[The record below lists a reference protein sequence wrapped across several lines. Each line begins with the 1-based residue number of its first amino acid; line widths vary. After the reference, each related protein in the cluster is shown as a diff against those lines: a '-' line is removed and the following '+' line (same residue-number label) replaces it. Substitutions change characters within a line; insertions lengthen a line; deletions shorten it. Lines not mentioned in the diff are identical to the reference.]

1 MTMTTSTTLLQRLSS
16 LINETEIDRLAR
28 ERGIIQRQRKINL
41 TSLIW
46 TLIIASGGSAQR
58 TIAGLK
64 GHYHQL
70 TGDWIAR
77 SSIYDRLSLKRAQ
90 LLKDI
95 VVDITRREWVAHLNR
110 ELTSVAL
117 IVFSR

>member
-1 MTMTTSTTLLQRLSS
+1 MTTSTTLLQRLSS

-64 GHYHQL
+64 GHYHSMFKFFPE
-70 TGDWIAR
+70 TAFKG
-77 SSIYDRLSLKRAQ
+77 
-90 LLKDI
+90 
-95 VVDITRREWVAHLNR
+95 
-110 ELTSVAL
+110 
-117 IVFSR
+117 

>member
-46 TLIIASGGSAQR
+46 TLVIASGGRKVKTQFS
-58 TIAGLK
+58 IK
-64 GHYHQL
+64 
-70 TGDWIAR
+70 
-77 SSIYDRLSLKRAQ
+77 SIYCHIFISSLA
-90 LLKDI
+90 LKS
-95 VVDITRREWVAHLNR
+95 HLR
-110 ELTSVAL
+110 CIL
-117 IVFSR
+117 